1 MKKHGFIF
9 LLVLCVAFMSF
20 LGACKT
26 EDKKENYETVPV
38 LEEVRPEEEKMNTFT
53 DLNGNEVTY
62 NMNTRRI
69 VALSGAGDL
78 VAFGIRPLA
87 VSGSTTTSGY
97 ESFFKGVDLLDY
109 NTPFNAEE
117 ILSYKPE
124 LILVYQNM
132 EQDNIDKLTKIAPVI
147 PLYRESFDF
156 EVRLGYIGEIF
167 GLEENAETLIEYAE
181 HVKETQLAKIE
192 GMGIKDK
199 TVSIFYYAQG
209 VSIPPTDSWYFNKI
223 IYDYLGMKRLPIAEE
238 FLENADNPFTP
249 ISNESLRNY
258 EGDIVIYADLSAAG
272 LEPEIPEILQT
283 NPGWKTL
290 TAVREN
296 RVGVIDAT
304 LYTEKDVLYL
314 QAQYD
319 GIIKAFEKATAK

>member
-1 MKKHGFIF
+1 
-9 LLVLCVAFMSF
+9 
-20 LGACKT
+20 
-26 EDKKENYETVPV
+26 
-38 LEEVRPEEEKMNTFT
+38 MNTFT

-181 HVKETQLAKIE
+181 QVKEAQLAKIE

-290 TAVREN
+290 IN
-296 RVGVIDAT
+296 M
-304 LYTEKDVLYL
+304 
-314 QAQYD
+314 
-319 GIIKAFEKATAK
+319 